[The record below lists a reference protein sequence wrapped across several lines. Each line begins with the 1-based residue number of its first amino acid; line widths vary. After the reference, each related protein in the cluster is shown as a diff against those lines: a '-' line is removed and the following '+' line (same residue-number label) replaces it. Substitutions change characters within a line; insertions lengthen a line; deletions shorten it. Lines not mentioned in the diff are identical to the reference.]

1 MRRRF
6 LRDERASAA
15 VEFALI
21 VPVLFTCLLGIISTS
36 AMYFSQ
42 ASMHQAAEWTARYWA
57 VSDSGWSISSSCT
70 FAAPSGSGLT
80 TLPVGGTSGSCDAAT
95 AGYTKPSVYAKAH
108 YFGVNL
114 TSLAFTPS
122 TGQCTTGGSTFGGP
136 GVIVKATG
144 TYNFNAMLVNIPVSM
159 STQACYPLIQ

>member
-1 MRRRF
+1 MDGALLGGQRLGLVDLVKLHFRRAEWHLWPELAGGGDVGVLRCSDRRR
-6 LRDERASAA
+6 R
-15 VEFALI
+15 
-21 VPVLFTCLLGIISTS
+21 
-36 AMYFSQ
+36 
-42 ASMHQAAEWTARYWA
+42 
-57 VSDSGWSISSSCT
+57 
-70 FAAPSGSGLT
+70 
-80 TLPVGGTSGSCDAAT
+80 
-95 AGYTKPSVYAKAH
+95 TKPVRLRQKAH
-108 YFGVNL
+108 YFGVAF